1 MVYYR
6 KYRPQTI
13 SELDLVSVR
22 EKLTSI
28 LSSKD
33 LPHAFLFTGSK
44 GLGKTSA
51 ARILAKS
58 INCTGRITD
67 YGLQIT
73 EEKKEHKIQKSEIR
87 NQKSDFE
94 PCNKCEVCVSITNG
108 SNLDVLEIDGASNGG
123 VEEIRTLRE
132 RVKFASAT
140 LRKKV
145 YIIDEVHMLSPG
157 AFNALLKTL
166 EEPPSHVVF
175 VLATTELHKLPATV
189 ISRTFQV
196 KFEKPTEQEII
207 NSLDRII
214 KGEDLKVD
222 KEVLHDIYLM
232 ADGSFRDGAKKLEE
246 LFLAAKG
253 KKITKELVESAFK
266 TGSISDEV
274 FNLLKAFDSRD
285 TKSALE
291 IVAKL
296 SGNGSDFKAVI
307 ERMVDHLRGLLMLR
321 NNIPSEEKDVSG
333 LNISDIKNLLEI
345 SNEAYGELRL
355 SVLQQ
360 LPLELMVVKF
370 CIIDAGENQE
380 SRSKNQEF
388 MEEKTKQQPEE
399 AKVSKVQKTREEASS
414 KEMLH
419 ELFELVNK
427 NNKPAAA
434 LLRSCISAEVLDEKL
449 IITTPFPIH
458 AERLNSAKV
467 YPDLQKAAESLL
479 GKKIEVEVKILP
491 N

>member
-13 SELDLVSVR
+13 SELDLTSVR
-22 EKLTSI
+22 EKLSAI

-51 ARILAKS
+51 ARILAKA
-58 INCTGRITD
+58 INCTSSKGI
-67 YGLQIT
+67 
-73 EEKKEHKIQKSEIR
+73 
-87 NQKSDFE
+87 E

-140 LRKKV
+140 LKKKV

-189 ISRTFQV
+189 ISRTFQI
-196 KFEKPTEQEII
+196 KFEKPLEEEVV
-207 NSLDRII
+207 NSLNRIV

-222 KEVLHDIYLM
+222 SEVLHDIYVM
-232 ADGSFRDGAKKLEE
+232 ADGSFRDGAKILEE
-246 LFLAAKG
+246 LFLASKN

-274 FNLLKAFDSRD
+274 GNLLQAFGLRD

-291 IVAKL
+291 IIAKL
-296 SGNGSDFKAVI
+296 TSSGSNFKAVI
-307 ERMVDHLRGLLMLR
+307 ERLVDHLRGLLMLR
-321 NNIPSEEKDVSG
+321 NNIPSGEKDVLG
-333 LNISDIKNLLEI
+333 LNPSNIKDLLEL

-360 LPLELMVVKF
+360 LPLELMVIKYCV
-370 CIIDAGENQE
+370 IDVEQNQK
-380 SRSKNQEF
+380 SRNNEQETN
-388 MEEKTKQQPEE
+388 EEKVKKPEVEEVSNPVIARNEMTKQSRNISNKSAALEFGNL
-399 AKVSKVQKTREEASS
+399 
-414 KEMLH
+414 LH
-419 ELFELVNK
+419 QLFELVNRD
-427 NNKPAAA
+427 NKPAAA
-434 LLRSCISAEVLDEKL
+434 LLRSCVSAEVLDEKL
-449 IITTPFPIH
+449 IVTTPFPIH
-458 AERLNSAKV
+458 AERLKSEKA
-467 YPDLQKAAESLL
+467 YPDLQKAAENLL
-479 GKKIEVEVKILP
+479 GEKVEVEVRVLP